1 MKKPQKQ
8 QEYEDKYSK
17 IIVTYGDHETKEFSP
32 SNWFIFEDRVT
43 EIAKRI
49 EYFDLEGKPINPE
62 YKYGTW
68 LVAIWIVVLISLIVF
83 ASLIF

>member
-1 MKKPQKQ
+1 MKKLQKQ

-17 IIVTYGDHETKEFSP
+17 IIVTYGDNETKEFTP

-49 EYFDLEGKPINPE
+49 EYFDLEDKPINQE

-68 LVAIWIVVLISLIVF
+68 AVAIWIVILILFIVI
-83 ASLIF
+83 ASYIF